1 MKFFA
6 ADDTYWCKGERAAHL
21 DRPESLSTHTLELVR
36 RDKRQLVRSAT
47 KSTVGRTSEEMD
59 ERGTPADAETNP
71 WESSGDRQGIVELFE
86 TLRGKLT
93 FFFEARRCVDP
104 EGLADTTLE
113 RVIQKLCEGTRVS
126 DLTGYS
132 FGVAKNIIREDAR
145 KERAR
150 QRYVEEQRHR
160 LQAVRGEEDDEAALR
175 ERRLKCL
182 EDCTA
187 RLSERERWTLFE
199 YYKVRG
205 QSKLEH
211 RKKMAE
217 QLDISRDALTLRIF
231 HLKQRL
237 KRCINGCLENDP
249 AE

>member
-1 MKFFA
+1 
-6 ADDTYWCKGERAAHL
+6 
-21 DRPESLSTHTLELVR
+21 
-36 RDKRQLVRSAT
+36 
-47 KSTVGRTSEEMD
+47 MD
-59 ERGTPADAETNP
+59 ERGAPEDAETNP
-71 WESSGDRQGIVELFE
+71 WEGSGDRQSIVELFE

-93 FFFEARRCVDP
+93 LFFEARRCVDA
-104 EGLADTTLE
+104 EGLADATLE
-113 RVIQKLCEGTRVS
+113 RVIEKLCEGTKVA

-160 LQAVRGEEDDEAALR
+160 LQAVQGEEDDEAALR

-187 RLSERERWTLFE
+187 RLRERERWTLFE
-199 YYKVRG
+199 YYKLRG
-205 QSKLEH
+205 QRKLEH
-211 RKKMAE
+211 RRKMAE
-217 QLDISRDALTLRIF
+217 QLNISREALTLRIF

-237 KRCINGCLENDP
+237 KRCINDCLKNASTE
-249 AE
+249 